1 MHERQNN
8 FLIITAHVTKQKY
21 YSPMSAKLMAPVTS
35 SKTYFSI
42 LKWLL
47 NNTKIPSIPFL
58 FRENKFVTDF
68 KEKTEILICFLLNN
82 KQFSNYQKF
91 SNRNLCKSHSHDM
104 ISFLTLK
111 ILNTIYPSNI
121 YQIYVN
127 FFSFCGSSL
136 YVLNYALISTIIID
150 HIPSTK

>member
-1 MHERQNN
+1 MI
-8 FLIITAHVTKQKY
+8 IITAQVTKQKY

-42 LKWLL
+42 LKRLL
-47 NNTKIPSIPFL
+47 NNMKIPSIPFL
-58 FRENKFVTDF
+58 FRENKFVIDF

-111 ILNTIYPSNI
+111 ILNTIYHSNV

-136 YVLNYALISTIIID
+136 YVLNYALISTLIVD
-150 HIPSTK
+150 YIPSTK